1 MNKKKFWFAVLKISL
16 IIIAAVLI
24 SYLIFTWKQVE
35 L

>member
-1 MNKKKFWFAVLKISL
+1 MNKKKFWLAVLKIFL
-16 IIIAAVLI
+16 IIIAAIII